1 MRFALFF
8 QQYNSKA
15 LLAYLFLSLCTRKIS
30 PLFCSRAFVMVS
42 PPLMLQWSFNGH
54 RLSCQLFLSLQ

>member
-1 MRFALFF
+1 
-8 QQYNSKA
+8 
-15 LLAYLFLSLCTRKIS
+15 
-30 PLFCSRAFVMVS
+30 MVS